1 MRKGYGKLANRTG
14 ALAKV
19 PVAELVEL
27 FGTWMPVEK
36 AVGPPKRDRLFS
48 PLTHPLAILGPG
60 PCRRRLVR
68 RSGAQSFGVAS
79 PGGKKACFTQDGG
92 LL

>member
-1 MRKGYGKLANRTG
+1 MRKGYGKLANRIGT
-14 ALAKV
+14 LAEA

-48 PLTHPLAILGPG
+48 PLTHPLAILGAG
-60 PCRRRLVR
+60 PWRGRLVR
-68 RSGAQSFGVAS
+68 RSGAQGFGVARA
-79 PGGKKACFTQDGG
+79 GGKEACFTQDGG